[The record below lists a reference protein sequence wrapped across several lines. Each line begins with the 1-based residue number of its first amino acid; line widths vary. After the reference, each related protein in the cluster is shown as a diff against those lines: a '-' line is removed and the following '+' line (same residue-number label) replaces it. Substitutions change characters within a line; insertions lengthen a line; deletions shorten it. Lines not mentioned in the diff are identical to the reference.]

1 MANGRAAR
9 AASKP
14 KGDGVFSRIGRVFG
28 SLGRFIRESY
38 VETWHKSAW
47 PTWTELRQ
55 FTAVVIFAVVV
66 VSIWI
71 GGLDFVLGKITES
84 IAGGRLAR

>member
-1 MANGRAAR
+1 MANGAAAK

-14 KGDGVFSRIGRVFG
+14 KGDNVFTR
-28 SLGRFIRESY
+28 LGRFVRESY

-55 FTAVVIFAVVV
+55 FTTVVIFAVLVV
-66 VSIWI
+66 AIWI
-71 GGLDFVLGKITES
+71 GGLDFILGKFTEQR
-84 IAGGRLAR
+84 AGGSMAR